1 MFESISIKKRTNKS
15 SVYIRTFNYICKVI
29 IMRIIGKKTILKI
42 KKKNIGNKKLCIE
55 IDKLITDLEKF
66 NPKEENISDIRNDA
80 DCVHSDGF
88 YFFDINI
95 HRTLILIEFDED
107 GEATIVWAGTHQEYE
122 ATFKNN
128 KLTIEKWLRKNSYI
142 E

>member
-1 MFESISIKKRTNKS
+1 MFESILNKKSKNKKFGL
-15 SVYIRTFNYICKVI
+15 YQNFIYICKVI

-42 KKKNIGNKKLCIE
+42 KKKNIGNKKLCTE

-66 NPKEENISDIRNDA
+66 NPSEENISDIRNDA

-88 YFFDINI
+88 YFFDIHI
-95 HRTLILIEFDED
+95 HRTLIIIEFDDD

-122 ATFKNN
+122 TIFKNT
-128 KLTIEKWLRKNSYI
+128 KSSIEKWLRKNGYI
-142 E
+142 K

>member
-1 MFESISIKKRTNKS
+1 
-15 SVYIRTFNYICKVI
+15 
-29 IMRIIGKKTILKI
+29 MRIIGKKTILKI
-42 KKKNIGNKKLCIE
+42 KKKNIGNKKLCDE
-55 IDKLITDLEKF
+55 IDKLIVDLERF
-66 NPKEENISDIRNDA
+66 NSNENTIDEIRNDA

-88 YFFDINI
+88 YFFNINI

-122 ATFKNN
+122 STFKNN
-128 KLTIEKWLRKNSYI
+128 KATIEKWLRKNNYI